1 MVIWSFPFRY
11 SVEAG
16 MHTERMPDGLALII
30 PMLQERH
37 AGNYTC
43 TAKYANTE
51 ELSKSVL
58 IKTFGESMAARQY
71 HRFTLEVAVT
81 SLCESASQNTQLT
94 EHLCLLVWNFLLKS
108 WFIFSVTFMT
118 FQLKS
123 KYNISDIIWTKT
135 IYIQPEM

>member
-1 MVIWSFPFRY
+1 MVIWNFLFRY

-71 HRFTLEVAVT
+71 QRFTLEVAVT
-81 SLCESASQNTQLT
+81 SLWESASQNTQLT
-94 EHLCLLVWNFLLKS
+94 EHLYSLGGIYYSKTGFFFLLH
-108 WFIFSVTFMT
+108 F
-118 FQLKS
+118 
-123 KYNISDIIWTKT
+123 
-135 IYIQPEM
+135 